1 MFRGDDN
8 EDNPFSALPRRATA
22 QMIAETKP
30 GSNVTNEVAEED
42 LGGLRPSQASLN
54 IPPVV
59 GEPYDP
65 DLTNVE

>member
-1 MFRGDDN
+1 MMFRGDDN
-8 EDNPFSALPRRATA
+8 EDNPFIALPRRATA

-30 GSNVTNEVAEED
+30 GSEINIEVNKEN
-42 LGGLRPSQASLN
+42 LGGLRTSQASLN

-65 DLTNVE
+65 DR